1 VILEVDQQ
9 TLAARLTGRLD
20 HFFPASLLQSQLAD
34 LEMPDDTEP
43 TLVVSATL
51 TPAEMADE
59 IMRDLGL
66 TAPPHG

>member
-1 VILEVDQQ
+1 
-9 TLAARLTGRLD
+9 
-20 HFFPASLLQSQLAD
+20 
-34 LEMPDDTEP
+34 
-43 TLVVSATL
+43 VSATL